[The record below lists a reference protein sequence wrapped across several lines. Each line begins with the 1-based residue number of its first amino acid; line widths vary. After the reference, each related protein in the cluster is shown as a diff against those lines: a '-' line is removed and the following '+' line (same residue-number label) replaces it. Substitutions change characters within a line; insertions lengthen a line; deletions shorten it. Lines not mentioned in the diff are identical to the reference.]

1 MGLLE
6 NLEFFQSYKILLLV
20 VGLAI
25 LAATYL
31 PRFLSSVPV
40 SMPMVVLVMGLFAS
54 LFNLSIDPEFMF
66 SKTKLLESVTEIAV
80 IIALMEAGV
89 KIDRLFNWK
98 SWRITWR
105 LLAITMPITILLV
118 WFAGWWIGGLVSAT
132 ALLLGSVIAPSD
144 PVLASDI
151 QVGGPNQGAKDEE
164 SGKQESEPKK
174 EEDEVRFSLTSEAGL
189 NDGLAFPFT
198 YLAIF
203 IAGSGFSQ
211 ELVWSWFATHFI
223 YKIAIGLSIG
233 FLGGRIAGKYLLSI
247 PTYSDH
253 SKAISGLAS
262 LALTLILYGVTE
274 LFAGYGFI
282 AVFVGA
288 LALRK
293 SDPDHLQHSH
303 LHSFIE
309 KTQRI
314 MTSCMI
320 LTFGIVIGLGFLA
333 DVTAEEIIIT
343 ILIVFLIR
351 PLAGM
356 LGLLGSNLPKK
367 EMWAISFLGLRGIG
381 SLYYFYYAI
390 NNQEF
395 EGQNSVLNIVMLTI
409 LFSIVIHGLMAPLIM
424 KKLESRTDQEG

>member
-1 MGLLE
+1 MLFLE
-6 NLEFFQSYKILLLV
+6 NLEFFDSYKILLLV
-20 VGLAI
+20 IGLAI

-31 PRFLSSVPV
+31 PRHLSSVPI
-40 SMPMVVLVMGLFAS
+40 SMPMVVLVLGLFTS
-54 LFNLSIDPEFMF
+54 LFSLGIDPGFMI
-66 SKTKLLESVTEIAV
+66 SKPKLLEHVTEIAV

-98 SWRITWR
+98 TWRITWR
-105 LLAITMPITILLV
+105 LLAITMPISILLV
-118 WFAGWWIGGLVSAT
+118 WFVGWWIGGLVSAT
-132 ALLLGSVIAPSD
+132 ALLLGSVVAPTD

-151 QVGGPNQGAKDEE
+151 QVGGPNQGAIDEE
-164 SGKQESEPKK
+164 SGKEESDPIK

-203 IAGSGFSQ
+203 VAASGFSQ
-211 ELVWSWFATHFI
+211 EIVWSWFATHFV
-223 YKIAIGLSIG
+223 YKIAVGLAMG
-233 FLGGRIAGKYLLSI
+233 YFGGKLAGKYLLSI
-247 PTYSDH
+247 PAYSDH

-262 LALTLILYGVTE
+262 LALTLILYGITE

-293 SDPDHLQHSH
+293 YDPDHLQHSY
-303 LHSFIE
+303 LHRFVE

-320 LTFGIVIGLGFLA
+320 LSLGIVVGLGFLS
-333 DVTAEEIIIT
+333 DVTFQEIIIT
-343 ILIVFLIR
+343 VLIIFLIR
-351 PLAGM
+351 PVAGM
-356 LGLLGSNLPKK
+356 LGLIGSKIPRK
-367 EMWAISFLGLRGIG
+367 ESWAISFLGLRGIG

-395 EGQNSVLNIVMLTI
+395 VGQNSVLNIVLLTI
-409 LFSIVIHGLMAPLIM
+409 LFSIVFHGLMAPLIM
-424 KKLESRTDQEG
+424 KYLESGKVKVT

>member
-1 MGLLE
+1 MEFFE
-6 NLEFFQSYKILLLV
+6 NLEFFQSYKILLLAI
-20 VGLAI
+20 GLAI

-31 PRFLSSVPV
+31 PKFLSSVPV
-40 SMPMVVLVMGLFAS
+40 SMPMVVMGLGVLVS
-54 LFNLSIDPEFMF
+54 LFSLGIDPDFMY

-80 IIALMEAGV
+80 LIALMEAGV
-89 KIDRLFNWK
+89 KIDRIFSWK
-98 SWRITWR
+98 QWRITWR

-118 WFAGWWIGGLVSAT
+118 GITGWWIGGLVSAT
-132 ALLLGSVIAPSD
+132 ALLLGAVIAPSD

-151 QVGGPNQGAKDEE
+151 QVGGPNLGAKDEE
-164 SGKQESEPKK
+164 SGKEESELQK

-198 YLAIF
+198 YLAVF

-211 ELVWSWFATHFI
+211 EMVWSWFATHVI
-223 YKIAIGLSIG
+223 YKIGIGLAFG
-233 FLGGRIAGKYLLSI
+233 YFGGRLAGKYLLSI
-247 PTYSDH
+247 PVYSDH
-253 SKAISGLAS
+253 SRAISGLAS
-262 LALTLILYGVTE
+262 LALTLLLYGITE
-274 LFAGYGFI
+274 LFSGYGFI

-293 SDPDHLQHSH
+293 FDPDHLQHAH

-309 KTQRI
+309 ITQRI

-320 LTFGIVIGLGFLA
+320 LAFGIILGLGFFA
-333 DVTAEEIIIT
+333 NVTSDEILIT

-351 PLAGM
+351 PVAGV
-356 LGLLGSNLPKK
+356 LGLVGSKLPKK
-367 EMWAISFLGLRGIG
+367 EIWAISFLGLRGIG

-390 NNQEF
+390 NNQQF
-395 EGQNSVLNIVMLTI
+395 EGQKSVLNIVMLTI

-424 KKLESRTDQEG
+424 KHLDTNSGRL